1 LNNLSSQHNNVEDC
15 ANCIALQLENST
27 LKEQLIEMEQRAHY
41 DELTKVANRRYFIES
56 LEHRIMRCER
66 YGDTSALLF
75 LDVDNLKAINDT
87 YGHGAGDALLVR
99 LSQILLANV
108 RASDFVARIGGDEF
122 AILLAP
128 VSDAKGVDKVCKDI
142 LFDLVDI
149 FTLSGK
155 EIYLGA
161 SIGAALAETDD
172 SALELL
178 RKADIA
184 MYACKEAGRNQHKF
198 YTSDTDVAVKRKK
211 DIEERLSGSLASG
224 EGLDVHFQPILTVEN
239 EIIGVEGFFRWT
251 DDVLG
256 MVSPGEVIPIAEDCG
271 LIDQIGRY
279 VIDQCCDVAKKFPD
293 ITISMNLSTRQ
304 FRNQKLGWQ
313 IEEQVHSHGL
323 NCAQFELEIIERLL
337 IDQPPEFAA
346 NLKHLREA
354 GFRIALDDFG
364 TGYSSLN
371 CLHDYEIDTI
381 KLDSSFIEDAQKKK
395 SIGLL
400 RSAVSLGHSSGLR
413 VLAEGIANDK
423 QRDIVISAGCD
434 GLQGHLIAKPMPR
447 GELFKFFQSLAS
459 RDEKAA

>member
-1 LNNLSSQHNNVEDC
+1 LEHALRTKARDNSNV
-15 ANCIALQLENST
+15 ALLIVDLDRFKSVNDT
-27 LKEQLIEMEQRAHY
+27 FGHDIGDQLIQKVVLRLKQR
-41 DELTKVANRRYFIES
+41 LR
-56 LEHRIMRCER
+56 
-66 YGDTSALLF
+66 
-75 LDVDNLKAINDT
+75 DVDTL
-87 YGHGAGDALLVR
+87 
-99 LSQILLANV
+99 
-108 RASDFVARIGGDEF
+108 ARIGGDEF

-128 VSDAKGVDKVCKDI
+128 VSDSKGVDKVCKDI

-224 EGLDVHFQPILTVEN
+224 EGLDVHFQPILTIEN

-271 LIDQIGRY
+271 LIDQISRY

-313 IEEQVHSHGL
+313 IEEQVRNHGL

-423 QRDIVISAGCD
+423 QRDIVMSAGCD

-447 GELFKFFQSLAS
+447 GELFRFFESLAS